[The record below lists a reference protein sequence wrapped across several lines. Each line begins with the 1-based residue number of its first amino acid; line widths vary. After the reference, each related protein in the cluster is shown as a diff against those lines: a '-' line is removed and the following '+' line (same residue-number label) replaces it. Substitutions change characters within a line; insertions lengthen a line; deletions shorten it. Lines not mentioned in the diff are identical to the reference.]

1 MRVRVR
7 AGLRVRVRAGVRVRV
22 RVRAGVRVTVRVRG
36 SASRQAEAK
45 HARRQLQWDD
55 AKRAEVLRGDA
66 EGWAHKAAHAQ
77 ERSKAQAGSAHG
89 GGRDGSCSEAHT
101 AQQLESV
108 ALGPA

>member
-1 MRVRVR
+1 MGFRVR
-7 AGLRVRVRAGVRVRV
+7 VRVRV
-22 RVRAGVRVTVRVRG
+22 RVRAGVRARVRAGVRVRVRVRG

-55 AKRAEVLRGDA
+55 AKRAEVMRGDA

-77 ERSKAQAGSAHG
+77 ERRKAQAGSAHG
-89 GGRDGSCSEAHT
+89 GGRDGSCSEAHA
-101 AQQLESV
+101 AQQRGSV